1 MPLSGA
7 KPALVLIVDDQEAN
21 LRLLGRV
28 LSDAGFDVM
37 PASSGAQALKRLQAA
52 LPDVVL
58 LDMRMPGMDGFQV
71 LDHIRGEPSWA
82 DIPVIFLTAA
92 HERELL
98 VRAFESGAVDY
109 LTKPFVS
116 EELIAR
122 VRTHS
127 ELKRYRDQLRQ
138 AIRERE
144 DIATIVVHDLKNPL
158 FNISL
163 NAAILREESEPDS
176 DIGQRA
182 KSIETSARRA
192 MDFVER
198 YLDRRASVELRKR
211 HAPEAHRPYALL
223 ESVSS
228 ELGEDAKRRE
238 QRILLPTDTDLP
250 QVACD
255 RDAALVV
262 LRNLLSNAI
271 KYAPAGSDIELAAQ
285 MGAAGTVRL
294 TVADRGP
301 GISPD
306 KQAQLFRRYVR
317 LSAEANEGASS
328 SGVGLALARQ
338 EAEWMG
344 GDLWY
349 EPRPEGGA
357 VFILKLPQAGPAVPG
372 YVAPKSRDVER
383 S

>member
-1 MPLSGA
+1 MPLSGT

-37 PASSGAQALKRLQAA
+37 PANSGAQALQRMEAA

-58 LDMRMPGMDGFQV
+58 LDMRMPGMDGFAV
-71 LDHIRGEPSWA
+71 LEHLRGRPEWA
-82 DIPVIFLTAA
+82 DIPVLFLTAA

-98 VRAFESGAVDY
+98 VRAFEAGAVDY

-116 EELIAR
+116 EELVVR

-127 ELKRYRDQLRQ
+127 EHKRYRDKLRES
-138 AIRERE
+138 IRERE

-163 NAAILREESEPDS
+163 NASMLREEAEADSETAK
-176 DIGQRA
+176 RA
-182 KSIETSARRA
+182 ASIERSAKRA

-198 YLDRRASVELRKR
+198 YLGRRASLELRQR
-211 HAPEAHRPYALL
+211 YAPEAHSAHALL
-223 ESVSS
+223 EAACV
-228 ELGEDAKRRE
+228 ELQEDATRRG
-238 QRILLPTDTDLP
+238 QVLQVMADTGLP

-255 RDAALVV
+255 RDSAMLL

-271 KYAPAGSDIELAAQ
+271 KYAPEDSAIELGAQ
-285 MGAAGTVRL
+285 AGAAGSVRIW
-294 TVADRGP
+294 VADRGP
-301 GISPD
+301 GISPA
-306 KQAQLFRRYVR
+306 KQSQLFKRYVR
-317 LSAEANEGASS
+317 LSAEPADSASS

-344 GDLWY
+344 GELWY

-357 VFILKLPQAGPAVPG
+357 VFVFKLAQAGPQVPG
-372 YVAPKSRDVER
+372 YRAPPD
-383 S
+383 